1 MQLFERYHFGI
12 TVGDRSSNVWSVIRL
27 LLFRYSIFNI
37 HLSLACSLRS
47 QARSTW
53 HFFWHF
59 RHFGYFMAFFEKYEN
74 KALQILAPLEIITIL
89 TNILLLSMDVI
100 LQ

>member
-12 TVGDRSSNVWSVIRL
+12 TVGERSSNVWSVIRL

-47 QARSTW
+47 QARST
-53 HFFWHF
+53 
-59 RHFGYFMAFFEKYEN
+59 RLGLGKE
-74 KALQILAPLEIITIL
+74 APLYWLDEYSDTIEEIKGIQEEKISGDHL
-89 TNILLLSMDVI
+89 
-100 LQ
+100 